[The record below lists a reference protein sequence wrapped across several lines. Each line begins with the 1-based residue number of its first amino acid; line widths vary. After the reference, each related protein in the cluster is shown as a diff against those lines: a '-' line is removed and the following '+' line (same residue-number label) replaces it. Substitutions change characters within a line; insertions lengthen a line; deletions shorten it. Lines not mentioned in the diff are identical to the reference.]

1 VGFKPEEASLK
12 IAFSKRSKFLAAC
25 EEALNQQREDLGA
38 GAVVHVA
45 LEEGGYDGQVLVTI
59 HCEDRNAFATDWER
73 SDPTRFPVRI
83 KAAATALLNCGFE
96 GRFEISH
103 LDGHLTIRAT

>member
-25 EEALNQQREDLGA
+25 EEALNQQRAALGA

-45 LEEGGYDGQVLVTI
+45 LGVTGTFYI
-59 HCEDRNAFATDWER
+59 PPCQELF
-73 SDPTRFPVRI
+73 
-83 KAAATALLNCGFE
+83 
-96 GRFEISH
+96 
-103 LDGHLTIRAT
+103 